1 MDLTLLRS
9 VGIIALFLET
19 MHAVKYVRNNE
30 RWNPKLTDRN
40 NWDSWMKK
48 TGGKDMCQRAN
59 VEAKRILAEHHP
71 EYVTKEQ
78 AKEIDKIAHEAQ
90 KWFIEHWQ
98 GDI

>member
-1 MDLTLLRS
+1 LDLTLLRS